1 MKLDVFNKSKIAD
14 EALNN
19 LTGGTGDVPFGGVGN
34 TGDGYGFIGEE
45 DEGI

>member
-19 LTGGTGDVPFGGVGN
+19 LTGGTGVVPVGGSSN
-34 TGDGYGFIGEE
+34 DQDGYGFIGEE
-45 DEGI
+45 TEGF